1 MGLEPTQPNAENCSV
16 VELDVACGAAPSR
29 RAHDR
34 VRAIKSLIMG
44 IDHDTTAELFD
55 VSRRTLFNWVRR
67 FNEAGIDGL
76 LDRPRA
82 GRPRKIDSE
91 HSSAVRDRFESPAS
105 AGHRH
110 WTARKFHGYLNKEVG
125 LEVGYST
132 LVRWQHEQNFRLK
145 VPQPWPDRQDEEL
158 REAFVKRLRAWVRD
172 ADVELWFQDE
182 MGVEGDPRPR
192 RRWAKKGERTR
203 GTKNGD
209 HIRLNASGMI
219 CPRTGEAF
227 ALSFT
232 HSDRDCFQ
240 RFIDIANQT
249 VKTGRRRNLLIM
261 DFCCTNMLAPITR
274 GST

>member
-1 MGLEPTQPNAENCSV
+1 
-16 VELDVACGAAPSR
+16 
-29 RAHDR
+29 
-34 VRAIKSLIMG
+34 MG

-91 HSSAVRDRFESPAS
+91 HSSAVRERFENPAS

-132 LVRWQHEQNFRLK
+132 LVRWLHKQNFRLK

-172 ADVELWFQDE
+172 ADVELSGWPLVDRTK
-182 MGVEGDPRPR
+182 GPRTPRPVDQVDR
-192 RRWAKKGERTR
+192 HELRVLGKKRT
-203 GTKNGD
+203 GL
-209 HIRLNASGMI
+209 HASG
-219 CPRTGEAF
+219 P
-227 ALSFT
+227 
-232 HSDRDCFQ
+232 
-240 RFIDIANQT
+240 
-249 VKTGRRRNLLIM
+249 
-261 DFCCTNMLAPITR
+261 
-274 GST
+274 